1 MPGAG
6 CTSGR
11 CGCLGAD
18 RASRDPAPPPQLY
31 LTQSGGIF
39 RDMTIHDFVSKARS
53 DELFTVTVHDGLRS
67 LALAEAV
74 RRSADNRVP
83 ISMSAIG

>member
-1 MPGAG
+1 
-6 CTSGR
+6 
-11 CGCLGAD
+11 
-18 RASRDPAPPPQLY
+18 
-31 LTQSGGIF
+31 
-39 RDMTIHDFVSKARS
+39 MTIHDFVSKARS